1 MNNGVKIANAAK
13 TWLGTPYESNAMI
26 KGVGVDCAHLLVGAV
41 IDAGLIQAEDVVIE
55 QYSNEWHLHRS
66 EEKFLHR
73 VMQYA
78 DKVEGPLQV
87 GDFMLYQYGRC
98 ISHGAIY
105 IGNDMVIHAYV
116 GQGVILSSIRDV
128 MFYDHAHASRFRGAW
143 RYNAMKVRRGA

>member
-78 DKVEGPLQV
+78 DKVEGPPQV

-105 IGNDMVIHAYV
+105 IGDDMVIHAYV
-116 GQGVILSSIRDV
+116 GQGVILSTVHDV
-128 MFYDHAHASRFRGAW
+128 MFYDRTHTSRFRGAW